1 MIFKFII
8 VIFVKSFGFDFFIP
22 LMVCV
27 FVIESVV
34 YIYGDSAYLLSGDIE
49 VNPGPLKSCPA
60 CKATIPIRKKCCDCG
75 YNKRD
80 KRGHSSCCVKDDN
93 VLSNE
98 CKKLA
103 MQRKR
108 QLESDE
114 ESRYR
119 REGNKIASSKRRALE
134 TPEEVDK
141 HRRFD
146 KIMKKKLK
154 IIRD

>member
-1 MIFKFII
+1 M
-8 VIFVKSFGFDFFIP
+8 FVKSFGFDFFIP
-22 LMVCV
+22 LMVHV

-34 YIYGDSAYLLSGDIE
+34 YIYCDSAYLLSGDIE
-49 VNPGPLKSCPA
+49 VNLGPLKSCPA

-80 KRGHSSCCVKDDN
+80 KRDHSSCCVKDDN

-114 ESRYR
+114 ELRYR
-119 REGNKIASSKRRALE
+119 REGNKIASSKKELWRLQKRLISV
-134 TPEEVDK
+134 EELT
-141 HRRFD
+141 R
-146 KIMKKKLK
+146 
-154 IIRD
+154 